1 MRLVQVYY
9 MSVNGTGVIQLLYGR
24 FLGFQMSFCRFLSFF
39 GEALY
44 RDFKIFKNEYPN
56 PL

>member
-24 FLGFQMSFCRFLSFF
+24 FLGCQMRFWRFLTFF
-39 GEALY
+39 GEALS